1 MVKAPGVFFKG
12 LIRFT
17 EIIWNGLVKFG
28 KGVGFVTS
36 AFAESVIYSVRKIFF
51 KNLQENKK
59 SPLMEKLYARFD
71 AGDRVLRIVEATIS
85 YSIIWLM
92 LGLIGTILFLLF
104 YK

>member
-1 MVKAPGVFFKG
+1 MKHGKKYEEVKKLVDKSKAYS
-12 LIRFT
+12 LT
-17 EIIWNGLVKFG
+17 EAIDL
-28 KGVGFVTS
+28 
-36 AFAESVIYSVRKIFF
+36 
-51 KNLQENKK
+51 LKK
-59 SPLMEKLYARFD
+59 VNYAKFD

>member
-1 MVKAPGVFFKG
+1 
-12 LIRFT
+12 
-17 EIIWNGLVKFG
+17 
-28 KGVGFVTS
+28 
-36 AFAESVIYSVRKIFF
+36 
-51 KNLQENKK
+51 
-59 SPLMEKLYARFD
+59 MEKLYARFD